1 MVYQSKIKLDEISE
15 VCERFY
21 QRDGFVKWSDVAS
34 VFGISRQAVQNRLRT
49 AVEKG
54 DLPADTVARWQS
66 ASSRIASSRERREQA
81 REDAKLTIQVTL
93 TPENLRWLRTEC
105 GVRGLRSSDVVN
117 GLINKQRQ
125 S

>member
-1 MVYQSKIKLDEISE
+1 MVYQSKIKLEEISE

-66 ASSRIASSRERREQA
+66 VSSRLAASRERREQA

-93 TPENLRWLRTEC
+93 TSENLKWLRTEC